1 MRKLNRYQNGSLEE
15 IKTAAGICWYIRFTD
30 AQGRRPRFRIGLKSQ
45 FATEAKAS
53 RAAQHIRDQFNDPS
67 EALLAVTRTFGDV
80 IARYEAEEMPKQHST
95 ARGYRQIHRNHIE
108 PRWGSQPL
116 ADMKAMDVRKWLQQL
131 DLATK
136 TKGNIVGQMRSL
148 FRFAMLWE
156 WIPAAINTMDLF
168 TIPGVSK
175 RTRKP
180 RVISPAQ
187 FRELLLAKPILIR
200 TMLIGAYCLGLRVS
214 ELFGLQWGDFNFL
227 ESKVWIRRGV
237 VEGRTGKVK
246 TERSEA
252 PLPLAKPV
260 LDAFLE
266 YYATVALKGETE
278 WVFASRYKAGR
289 LPIDSRNIQTKHLVG
304 AGKAIGLDF
313 SLGWHTFRHS
323 YKVLLERAGVDLTV
337 QRDLMRHADTH
348 TTSQIYG
355 EVEFDRMRTANDAA
369 VALALAS
376 TSAR

>member
-1 MRKLNRYQNGSLEE
+1 
-15 IKTAAGICWYIRFTD
+15 
-30 AQGRRPRFRIGLKSQ
+30 
-45 FATEAKAS
+45 
-53 RAAQHIRDQFNDPS
+53 
-67 EALLAVTRTFGDV
+67 
-80 IARYEAEEMPKQHST
+80 
-95 ARGYRQIHRNHIE
+95 
-108 PRWGSQPL
+108 
-116 ADMKAMDVRKWLQQL
+116 
-131 DLATK
+131 
-136 TKGNIVGQMRSL
+136 
-148 FRFAMLWE
+148 
-156 WIPAAINTMDLF
+156 
-168 TIPGVSK
+168 
-175 RTRKP
+175 
-180 RVISPAQ
+180 
-187 FRELLLAKPILIR
+187 
-200 TMLIGAYCLGLRVS
+200 
-214 ELFGLQWGDFNFL
+214 
-227 ESKVWIRRGV
+227 
-237 VEGRTGKVK
+237 
-246 TERSEA
+246 
-252 PLPLAKPV
+252 V